1 MFLYILCANRDF
13 IPIRTV
19 DNVVDNV
26 DKSNMVTPSYEI
38 DRKAASKLLKVS
50 LRTVDRYVRQG
61 RLTSENRDGRI
72 WFTKAVIDE
81 FSSRQSRQSRHGGV
95 DNVDKSG
102 SKRVDIVDSI
112 PVEDMD
118 TVVRPKKKK
127 SAEPVFKNLYED
139 AKKKLEGQQERLE
152 AANYRVGQLE
162 AQLKN
167 TVPLLTYEEE
177 RSKAHEVQRELKDEI
192 KDRDKKLTVAEKVIR
207 EERLNRIIIAAVLF
221 IVLALQPV
229 LWFLLR

>member
-13 IPIRTV
+13 IPIRI
-19 DNVVDNV
+19 VDNV
-26 DKSNMVTPSYEI
+26 DKVDMATASYEI

-72 WFTKAVIDE
+72 WFTKADISE
-81 FSSRQSRQSRHGGV
+81 FLSRQSRQSRHGGV

-112 PVEDMD
+112 PVEDVD
-118 TVVRPKKKK
+118 TVVKPKKKK

-221 IVLALQPV
+221 IVLALQPI